1 MFVCV
6 CRAVPENVVR
16 EVIADGAHSRE
27 AVTAACRAG
36 GDCGA
41 CHGMIDDMI
50 EDHLEGAPAHACCPK
65 APSSDE
71 RLVRAEHLVR
81 EARVDGRDRAA

>member
-6 CRAVPENVVR
+6 CMAVPQQVV
-16 EVIADGAHSRE
+16 EGVIAEGAHTRE
-27 AVTAACRAG
+27 AVTRACRAG

-50 EDHLEGAPAHACCPK
+50 EEHLETAGCGGGPKVASCPSGPESGDRLV
-65 APSSDE
+65 PSE
-71 RLVRAEHLVR
+71 RLVRE
-81 EARVDGRDRAA
+81 RAA